1 MQENKYIRNMQTRKN
16 SDNIYQKMKNYGKT
30 NKNIKIVSK
39 MTNILNSNVISKE
52 RRKFPFR
59 LPLKQNISS
68 DIITERNTRKQNI
81 DIYGNFLKYYLPI
94 EERILLQRPQV
105 RIKMHSIISDNINKN
120 TISSEKNN
128 KQIKCKVHKLKP
140 NTTKNND
147 HNIKKLNI
155 SKSFKKQ
162 KQNDKNRINYDIMKL
177 NNKFN
182 LSQMNNE
189 QKNNE
194 TKFLNYYNILQEKS
208 LKMLSNHLDN
218 LIGNKSI
225 PKSKFSQ
232 QISNNGSNNI
242 ISENIKNEKEMSNI
256 YNFKIKPNNSNIYR
270 KVIQR
275 KKNYCYNNNKKVI
288 SDANLID
295 LDNKKYMND
304 VNKIDFFNDE
314 KNILKN
320 KLKKRRQKFICTR
333 NNYENYNKFN
343 ISLKNYQSRHFKNN
357 KNNNTVLMTSF
368 SQNKGSNIINN
379 INLNFPHELRGK
391 KDILN
396 IDNIQN
402 NTLIFKNKKDKANT
416 INFIEMIKLDYKK
429 ENPSSRKNH
438 FTDLRYKKDNYYI
451 GTPKLSN
458 IHNNNKYDD
467 ISKSNF
473 DNTFNLNHSLGNNE
487 INFFGPKKNCIT
499 LYSNN
504 TSEYN
509 TVNTLNN
516 SEKNIIK
523 FPSRKEPDNCNIK
536 FKNNTIIKKIPF
548 QKIKLPQKKIY
559 IKDDFLISKRT
570 TTSNSKNKR
579 LRNVVTSIEYRNK
592 NNKKSNNCFKD
603 KNIILSE
610 IDQNGKINIR
620 VREMKNS
627 IEKIIR
633 ENSFNK
639 GKNETCLP
647 SPIKANNILTYVKK
661 NQGTHI
667 RKIKKHD
674 TVNNIDSYPPPI
686 PFQ

>member
-225 PKSKFSQ
+225 PKSEFSQ

-429 ENPSSRKNH
+429 
-438 FTDLRYKKDNYYI
+438 
-451 GTPKLSN
+451 
-458 IHNNNKYDD
+458 
-467 ISKSNF
+467 
-473 DNTFNLNHSLGNNE
+473 
-487 INFFGPKKNCIT
+487 
-499 LYSNN
+499 
-504 TSEYN
+504 
-509 TVNTLNN
+509 
-516 SEKNIIK
+516 
-523 FPSRKEPDNCNIK
+523 
-536 FKNNTIIKKIPF
+536 
-548 QKIKLPQKKIY
+548 
-559 IKDDFLISKRT
+559 
-570 TTSNSKNKR
+570 
-579 LRNVVTSIEYRNK
+579 
-592 NNKKSNNCFKD
+592 
-603 KNIILSE
+603 
-610 IDQNGKINIR
+610 
-620 VREMKNS
+620 
-627 IEKIIR
+627 
-633 ENSFNK
+633 
-639 GKNETCLP
+639 
-647 SPIKANNILTYVKK
+647 
-661 NQGTHI
+661 
-667 RKIKKHD
+667 
-674 TVNNIDSYPPPI
+674 
-686 PFQ
+686 